1 VPDFLRIIRLNI
13 GLLLALVLLACSAN
27 PSVGTLPPTVA
38 DNGNS
43 QIERCPP
50 HSGLAFATP
59 EKYYTDESRRQRE
72 EGVCKVAAIIDK
84 GGVARSITLT
94 TATAYQRLND
104 SCLKAVKEH
113 RFPPV
118 IINGSPVAC
127 TVEISLTWRLN

>member
-1 VPDFLRIIRLNI
+1 VPDFLRIMRPNI

-27 PSVGTLPPTVA
+27 PSVGTLPGTMV

-43 QIERCPP
+43 QIDRCPP

-59 EKYYTDESRRQRE
+59 EKYYTDESRRHRE
-72 EGVCKVAAIIDK
+72 EGVCKVAALIDK

-118 IINGSPVAC
+118 LVNGSPVAC
-127 TVEISLTWRLN
+127 TAEISLTWRLN